1 MDEMFREKKQAVTR
15 DKKERAIDYTVAE
28 EKAKQ
33 LQMKRET
40 VERKYRSQ
48 FAAQDEAEKW
58 NTVPLRRFFG

>member
-1 MDEMFREKKQAVTR
+1 MTDFDVAAV
-15 DKKERAIDYTVAE
+15 DLSGILNQPAE

-33 LQMKRET
+33 LQAKRDF